1 MDASVMAMLASTLLA
16 ATFALPGGIA
26 PGSEPSTVWSRRR
39 RISAAAGV
47 SVAYI
52 FVDVL
57 PELSSL
63 NRVLVEAAGGGESAL
78 FAEQRIYILVLVA
91 FVVMYGLQH
100 FVVKAR
106 GQERSETDRERVEPA
121 YVLQLAGFAIYAAL
135 IGYLLV
141 ERAEDG
147 PVTLA
152 TYAAAMAIHF
162 VIVNHTLTEEHEAS
176 YGRRGHW
183 WLAGSVVA
191 GCLVGLALPLSEVAF
206 ARLFAI
212 LAGGVTIT
220 SLGAE
225 LPNDRRGRFWPFCA
239 GALAYAVLLMSV

>member
-1 MDASVMAMLASTLLA
+1 MDPSLTAMLASIVLA
-16 ATFALPGGIA
+16 ATFALPGGVA

-39 RISAAAGV
+39 WISAAAGV
-47 SVAYI
+47 SVAYV

-63 NRVLVEAAGGGESAL
+63 NRVLVEAGGGESAL

-106 GQERSETDRERVEPA
+106 GQERSETDRESVEPA
-121 YVLQLAGFAIYAAL
+121 YVLQLAGFAVYAAL

-162 VIVNHTLTEEHEAS
+162 VIVNHSLAEEHEAS
-176 YGRRGHW
+176 YGQKGRW

-225 LPNDRRGRFWPFCA
+225 LPDDRRGRFWPFCA

>member
-1 MDASVMAMLASTLLA
+1 MDASVMAVLASIVLA
-16 ATFALPGGIA
+16 AIFALPRDVA
-26 PGSEPSTVWSRRR
+26 RGSEPSAVWSRRR
-39 RISAAAGV
+39 WISAAAGV
-47 SVAYI
+47 SVAYV

-57 PELSSL
+57 PELGQL
-63 NRVLVEAAGGGESAL
+63 NSVLVEAGGGESAL

-100 FVVKAR
+100 FVMTTHR
-106 GQERSETDRERVEPA
+106 SERSETDRVGPEPA
-121 YVLQLAGFAIYAAL
+121 YLLQMAGFAIYAGL

-162 VIVNHTLTEEHEAS
+162 VIVNHSLAEEHEES
-176 YGRRGHW
+176 YRRKGHW
-183 WLAGSVVA
+183 WLACSVVA

-225 LPNDRRGRFWPFCA
+225 LPDDRRGRFWPFCA
-239 GALAYAVLLMSV
+239 GALAYAVLLMTV

>member
-1 MDASVMAMLASTLLA
+1 
-16 ATFALPGGIA
+16 
-26 PGSEPSTVWSRRR
+26 
-39 RISAAAGV
+39 
-47 SVAYI
+47 
-52 FVDVL
+52 
-57 PELSSL
+57 
-63 NRVLVEAAGGGESAL
+63 
-78 FAEQRIYILVLVA
+78 
-91 FVVMYGLQH
+91 
-100 FVVKAR
+100 
-106 GQERSETDRERVEPA
+106 
-121 YVLQLAGFAIYAAL
+121 L

-162 VIVNHTLTEEHEAS
+162 VIVNHSLAEEHEES
-176 YGRRGHW
+176 YRRKGHW
-183 WLAGSVVA
+183 WLACSVVA

-225 LPNDRRGRFWPFCA
+225 LPDDRRGRFWPFCA
-239 GALAYAVLLMSV
+239 GALAYAVLLMTV

>member
-1 MDASVMAMLASTLLA
+1 MDASVLAVLASIVLA
-16 ATFALPGGIA
+16 AMFALPGGGA
-26 PGSEPSTVWSRRR
+26 PGSEPSAVWSRRR
-39 RISAAAGV
+39 WISAAAGV
-47 SVAYI
+47 SVAYV

-63 NRVLVEAAGGGESAL
+63 NRVLVEAGGGEGAL

-100 FVVKAR
+100 FVVTAR
-106 GQERSETDRERVEPA
+106 GREPSESGRESVEPA
-121 YVLQLAGFAIYAAL
+121 YLLQLAGFAIYAAL
-135 IGYLLV
+135 IGYLLA
-141 ERAEDG
+141 ERAAEG
-147 PVTLA
+147 PLTVA

-162 VIVNHTLTEEHEAS
+162 VIVNHSLAEAHEES
-176 YGRRGHW
+176 YRRKGRW
-183 WLAGSVVA
+183 WLAGSVVV

-225 LPNDRRGRFWPFCA
+225 LPDDRRGRFWPFCA
-239 GALAYAVLLMSV
+239 GALAYAVLLMAL

>member
-1 MDASVMAMLASTLLA
+1 MDASVLAVLASIVLA
-16 ATFALPGGIA
+16 AMFALPGGVA
-26 PGSEPSTVWSRRR
+26 PGSEPSAVWSRRR
-39 RISAAAGV
+39 WVSGAAGV
-47 SVAYI
+47 SVAYV

-63 NRVLVEAAGGGESAL
+63 NRVLVGAGGGEAAL
-78 FAEQRIYILVLVA
+78 FAEQRIYVLVLVA

-106 GQERSETDRERVEPA
+106 VRGPSDADRERIEPA
-121 YVLQLAGFAIYAAL
+121 YLLQLAGFAIYAAL

-141 ERAEDG
+141 GRAEDG
-147 PVTLA
+147 PVTVA
-152 TYAAAMAIHF
+152 TYTAAMAIHF
-162 VIVNHTLTEEHEAS
+162 VIVNHSLAEEHDES
-176 YGRRGHW
+176 YGRKGRW
-183 WLAGSVVA
+183 WLAGSVVV

-225 LPNDRRGRFWPFCA
+225 LPDDRRGRFWPFCA
-239 GALAYAVLLMSV
+239 GALAYAALLMAL

>member
-1 MDASVMAMLASTLLA
+1 MDASSVALLVSIALA
-16 ATFALPGGIA
+16 AVFAFPGGVA
-26 PGSEPSTVWSRRR
+26 PGSEPARMWSRRR
-39 RISAAAGV
+39 WVSAAAGV
-47 SVAYI
+47 SVAYV

-57 PELSSL
+57 PELGAL
-63 NRVLVEAAGGGESAL
+63 NRVLVEAGGGESAL
-78 FAEQRIYILVLVA
+78 FAEQRIYFLVLVA

-100 FVVKAR
+100 FVIQSR
-106 GQERSETDRERVEPA
+106 RREGSESGHEHADSA
-121 YVLQLAGFAIYAAL
+121 YALQLAGFAAYAAL

-147 PVTLA
+147 PATLA

-162 VIVNHTLTEEHEAS
+162 VIVNHSLAEEHGEP

-191 GCLVGLALPLSEVAF
+191 GCLAGMLLPLSEVAF

-212 LAGGVTIT
+212 LAGGVTMT

-225 LPNDRRGRFWPFCA
+225 LPEDRRGRFWPFCI
-239 GALAYAVLLMSV
+239 GAVAYAFLLMVV

>member
-1 MDASVMAMLASTLLA
+1 MDTSLMAVLASIVLA
-16 ATFALPGGIA
+16 AMFALPGGVA
-26 PGSEPSTVWSRRR
+26 PGSEPSAVWSRRR
-39 RISAAAGV
+39 WISAAAGV
-47 SVAYI
+47 SVAYV

-57 PELSSL
+57 PELGSL
-63 NRVLVEAAGGGESAL
+63 NRVLVEAGGGESAL
-78 FAEQRIYILVLVA
+78 FAEQRIYILALVA

-100 FVVKAR
+100 FVVTAR
-106 GQERSETDRERVEPA
+106 GRERSETDHESLEPA
-121 YVLQLAGFAIYAAL
+121 YVLQLAGFAAYAAL

-162 VIVNHTLTEEHEAS
+162 VIVNHSLAEEHEES
-176 YGRRGHW
+176 YRRKGHW
-183 WLAGSVVA
+183 WLACSVVA

-225 LPNDRRGRFWPFCA
+225 LPDDRRGRFWPFCA
-239 GALAYAVLLMSV
+239 GALAYAVLLMTV

>member
-1 MDASVMAMLASTLLA
+1 MDASVMAVLASIVLA
-16 ATFALPGGIA
+16 AIFALPGGVA
-26 PGSEPSTVWSRRR
+26 RGSEPSAVWSRRR
-39 RISAAAGV
+39 WISAAAGV
-47 SVAYI
+47 SVAYV

-57 PELSSL
+57 PELGEL
-63 NRVLVEAAGGGESAL
+63 NSVLVEAGGGESAL

-100 FVVKAR
+100 FVMTTHR
-106 GQERSETDRERVEPA
+106 SERSETDRVGPEPA
-121 YVLQLAGFAIYAAL
+121 YLLQLAGFAIYAGL

-162 VIVNHTLTEEHEAS
+162 VIVNHSLAEEHEES
-176 YGRRGHW
+176 YRRKGHW
-183 WLAGSVVA
+183 WLACSVVA

-225 LPNDRRGRFWPFCA
+225 LPDDRRGRFWPFCG
-239 GALAYAVLLMSV
+239 GALAYAVLLMTV

>member
-1 MDASVMAMLASTLLA
+1 MDASVLAVLASIVLA
-16 ATFALPGGIA
+16 AMFALPGGVA
-26 PGSEPSTVWSRRR
+26 PGSEPSAIWARRR
-39 RISAAAGV
+39 WISAAAGV
-47 SVAYI
+47 SVAYV

-63 NRVLVEAAGGGESAL
+63 NRVLVEAGGGESAL

-106 GQERSETDRERVEPA
+106 GRGPSEAEREGVEPA
-121 YVLQLAGFAIYAAL
+121 YLLQLAGFAFYAAL

-147 PVTLA
+147 PVTVA
-152 TYAAAMAIHF
+152 TYTAAMAIHF
-162 VIVNHTLTEEHEAS
+162 VIVNHSLSEENEES
-176 YGRRGHW
+176 YGRKGRW
-183 WLAGSVVA
+183 WVAGSVVA

-225 LPNDRRGRFWPFCA
+225 LPDDRRGRFWPFCA
-239 GALAYAVLLMSV
+239 GALAYAALLMAL

>member
-1 MDASVMAMLASTLLA
+1 MDASVMAVLASIVLA
-16 ATFALPGGIA
+16 AIFALPGGVA
-26 PGSEPSTVWSRRR
+26 RGSEPSAVWSRRR
-39 RISAAAGV
+39 WISAAAGV
-47 SVAYI
+47 SVAYV

-57 PELSSL
+57 PELGEL
-63 NRVLVEAAGGGESAL
+63 NSVLVEAGGGESAL

-100 FVVKAR
+100 FVMTTHR
-106 GQERSETDRERVEPA
+106 SERSETDRVGPEPA
-121 YVLQLAGFAIYAAL
+121 YLLQMAGFAIYAGL

-162 VIVNHTLTEEHEAS
+162 VIVNHSLAEEHEES
-176 YGRRGHW
+176 YRRKGHW
-183 WLAGSVVA
+183 WLACSVVA

-225 LPNDRRGRFWPFCA
+225 LPDDRRGRFWPFCA
-239 GALAYAVLLMSV
+239 GALAYAVLLMTV

>member
-1 MDASVMAMLASTLLA
+1 MDASMLAVLASIVLA
-16 ATFALPGGIA
+16 AMFALPGGVA
-26 PGSEPSTVWSRRR
+26 PGSAPSAVWSRRR
-39 RISAAAGV
+39 WISAAAGV
-47 SVAYI
+47 SVAYV

-63 NRVLVEAAGGGESAL
+63 NRVLVEAGGGEDAL
-78 FAEQRIYILVLVA
+78 FAEQRIYLLVLVA

-100 FVVKAR
+100 FVVTAR
-106 GQERSETDRERVEPA
+106 SRGSSEAEREGVEPA
-121 YVLQLAGFAIYAAL
+121 YLLQLAGFAVYAAL

-147 PVTLA
+147 PITVA
-152 TYAAAMAIHF
+152 TYTAAMAIHF
-162 VIVNHTLTEEHEAS
+162 VIVNHSLAGEHAEP
-176 YGRRGHW
+176 YGRTGRW
-183 WLAGSVVA
+183 WLAGSVVV
-191 GCLVGLALPLSEVAF
+191 GCLIGLALPLSEIAF

-225 LPNDRRGRFWPFCA
+225 LPDDRRGRFWPFCA
-239 GALAYAVLLMSV
+239 GALAYAVLLMAL

>member
-1 MDASVMAMLASTLLA
+1 MDASVLAVLASIVLA
-16 ATFALPGGIA
+16 AMFALPGGVA
-26 PGSEPSTVWSRRR
+26 PGSAPSAVWTRRR
-39 RISAAAGV
+39 WISAAAGV

-63 NRVLVEAAGGGESAL
+63 NRVLVEAGGGESAL
-78 FAEQRIYILVLVA
+78 FAEQRIYMLVLVA

-100 FVVKAR
+100 FVMKTR
-106 GQERSETDRERVEPA
+106 GGERSETDRGSVEPA
-121 YVLQLAGFAIYAAL
+121 YFIQLAGFAIYAAL

-147 PVTLA
+147 AVTLS

-162 VIVNHTLTEEHEAS
+162 VIVNHSLAEEHGER
-176 YGRRGHW
+176 YRRKGHW
-183 WLAGSVVA
+183 WIAASVIV

-225 LPNDRRGRFWPFCA
+225 LPDDRRGRFWPFCA
-239 GALAYAVLLMSV
+239 GALAYAALLMAF